1 MNGLALLADNNIIAL
16 LSGVMVAWWI
26 TGVKGQHVDYLGYT
40 DFEVKVVNLIE
51 FLWFVVITVLL
62 FKREKSKN
70 MVQGVEMQA

>member
-1 MNGLALLADNNIIAL
+1 MLADNNIIAL

-26 TGVKGQHVDYLGYT
+26 TGAKGQHVDYLGYT

-51 FLWFVVITVLL
+51 VLWFVVILVLL